1 MHSRCRVSAT
11 LAIVSLR
18 FKLKM
23 SKEMLLTDS
32 EVSYNIIKNAVAI
45 CPASRKGLEKT
56 KHLAFRLKF
65 SRISAKSLFLIV

>member
-1 MHSRCRVSAT
+1 
-11 LAIVSLR
+11 
-18 FKLKM
+18 
-23 SKEMLLTDS
+23 MLLTDS

-65 SRISAKSLFLIV
+65 SRISNRLKVFYFHLE